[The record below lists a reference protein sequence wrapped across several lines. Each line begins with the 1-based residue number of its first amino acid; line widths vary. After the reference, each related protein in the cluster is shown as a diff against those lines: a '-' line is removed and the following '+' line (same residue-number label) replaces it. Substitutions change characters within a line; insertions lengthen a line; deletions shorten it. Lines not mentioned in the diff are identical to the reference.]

1 MGYPYG
7 PESYP
12 TIEMCEGKDVVD
24 RISVVYGYE
33 CSKAE
38 ERKRREAMDRC
49 GDDDCYIDTELTFAE
64 QMKALGEAIGYVCD
78 IDDCYDNRFITDL
91 FNVLEDGVIGE
102 SDRQSINDYEIKD
115 AAAGYARAKLDLTYP
130 DKLGEYAKRLAGED
144 RGREEEERRKL
155 IDETVEIMRRNRTE
169 YVERATVRLVGAL
182 VAIGVDEG
190 RVKELV
196 DGIVNETIDG
206 IDVDSPLVANEC
218 EYYAQCRRGGDG
230 DRSDA
235 AESDGDSDAAG
246 CEQNQASDVASY
258 AKQVAC
264 NVIDAADAAAAKVE
278 SGVREYVESRR
289 GKSVEELIDMQRS
302 DLERIRDV
310 ASENIDKAKKMA
322 FNRLHDAGIIDD
334 DGKLTEPYQDKVN
347 AARDKA
353 CEFGGS
359 ALDVAG
365 SAVSKA
371 GDVIERLRTDLNGD
385 GGSEN
390 EMTDVGD
397 GVSDV
402 KQPDDSICDE
412 RSASDV
418 DNAASKL
425 DGIDDIVGR

>member
-38 ERKRREAMDRC
+38 ERKRQEAMARC
-49 GDDDCYIDTELTFAE
+49 NGDDCYVDIELTFAE

-130 DKLGEYAKRLAGED
+130 DKLGEYAKRLANEN
-144 RGREEEERRKL
+144 RGREDEERRKL
-155 IDETVEIMRRNRTE
+155 IDETVEIMRRSRAE

-190 RVKELV
+190 RIKELV

-206 IDVDSPLVANEC
+206 IDVDSPLVAKEC

-246 CEQNQASDVASY
+246 CEQNRASDVASY

-264 NVIDAADAAAAKVE
+264 DVIDAADAAAAKVG

-302 DLERIRDV
+302 DFERIRDV
-310 ASENIDKAKKMA
+310 ASESIDKAKKMA

-334 DGKLTEPYQDKVN
+334 DGKLTESYQDKVN

-353 CEFGGS
+353 CEFGDS

-371 GDVIERLRTDLNGD
+371 GDVIDRLRTDLNGD

-390 EMTDVGD
+390 EMTDAGD
-397 GVSDV
+397 DVFDV
-402 KQPDDSICDE
+402 KQSDDSIGDE

-425 DGIDDIVGR
+425 DDIDDIVGR